1 MPSVSK
7 TQYGTYRVLWYSG
20 RSKKQKTFPTKKE
33 AKKFAA
39 ALELSPEEK
48 SSHISLGD
56 LLIEYRDKVTRK
68 KKGQRAET
76 YRINRILKAP
86 IAQKMISDITVKDI
100 NDYIEVRL
108 RSPSRKFKGLISR
121 GTVLKEFVAL
131 SSVFNKAIKDGLL
144 EKNPCKYADRP
155 KPTEPRERVASDED
169 IEKLTICSGWD
180 GTSVPETLVQL
191 TMAAFLFAC
200 KTGMRSGEIL
210 NLDEAWIDGNV
221 IHLPKEVTKTNTK
234 RDVALSKEALRILDL
249 VRERGCHP
257 FIFGDLSAAT
267 KDVLWRRIRDRAGL
281 GPVVDSRGIVIR
293 EGLNFHDSRATFAT
307 WAASPDPATGA
318 PRLEV
323 LALARQTG
331 HKDLK
336 MLLRYYR
343 PTAQDIA
350 KQLDAHS

>member
-1 MPSVSK
+1 
-7 TQYGTYRVLWYSG
+7 
-20 RSKKQKTFPTKKE
+20 
-33 AKKFAA
+33 
-39 ALELSPEEK
+39 
-48 SSHISLGD
+48 
-56 LLIEYRDKVTRK
+56 
-68 KKGQRAET
+68 
-76 YRINRILKAP
+76 
-86 IAQKMISDITVKDI
+86 MISDITVKDI

-121 GTVLKEFVAL
+121 GTVLKEFMAL
-131 SSVFNKAIKDGLL
+131 SAVFNKAIKDGLL

>member
-1 MPSVSK
+1 M
-7 TQYGTYRVLWYSG
+7 
-20 RSKKQKTFPTKKE
+20 
-33 AKKFAA
+33 
-39 ALELSPEEK
+39 
-48 SSHISLGD
+48 
-56 LLIEYRDKVTRK
+56 
-68 KKGQRAET
+68 
-76 YRINRILKAP
+76 
-86 IAQKMISDITVKDI
+86 
-100 NDYIEVRL
+100 
-108 RSPSRKFKGLISR
+108 
-121 GTVLKEFVAL
+121 
-131 SSVFNKAIKDGLL
+131 
-144 EKNPCKYADRP
+144 
-155 KPTEPRERVASDED
+155 
-169 IEKLTICSGWD
+169 
-180 GTSVPETLVQL
+180 
-191 TMAAFLFAC
+191 
-200 KTGMRSGEIL
+200 
-210 NLDEAWIDGNV
+210 
-221 IHLPKEVTKTNTK
+221 
-234 RDVALSKEALRILDL
+234 ALSKEALRILDL

-307 WAASPDPATGA
+307 WAASPNPATGA